1 MKTEYLNRTATFTAK
16 NLHKLFEEAGEEVV
30 LRPDADLVDI
40 LTLAAAS
47 KLMLEAVTQ
56 EAFGGDRSAVVTL
69 RGEDYAVKA
78 KAALDRVAA
87 CAMATQTDR
96 KEEGESLA
104 RVFHVIG
111 ACAYLSALVED
122 KLFGSDHV
130 EEHEAVSKEE
140 TDG

>member
-1 MKTEYLNRTATFTAK
+1 M
-16 NLHKLFEEAGEEVV
+16 EEKSRKFGKFNI
-30 LRPDADLVDI
+30 VDI
-40 LTLAAAS
+40 IVLAAAS

-56 EAFGGDRSAVVTL
+56 EAFGGDKSEVVTL

-87 CAMATQTDR
+87 CAMETQTVR
-96 KEEGESLA
+96 KEESESLA

-130 EEHEAVSKEE
+130 EEHEAEGKEKEE